1 MKAIVLEEFGGPE
14 KLLYKTDVPDPEIN
28 DDEVLIAVAASSIN
42 PADWKIRSSSQVAS
56 MMGVS
61 LPAILGFDVTGIV
74 RAVGRNV
81 SGVTTGDRV
90 VALAKNTY
98 AELVTL
104 PASLITH
111 IPDGMDTVDAAALP
125 LVALTGDQ
133 LIREACQVEPGQ
145 SVLISG
151 ATGSVGR
158 CAVHSAK
165 SLGAKVFA
173 GVRKKHIDEAKAL
186 GVDGVVAL
194 DDEDAMQQL
203 GRFDCVADTVGGA
216 VATTLLNHVRDGGVF
231 GSLTGP
237 VAGAELHPT
246 VRVAMMHAH
255 PDSNRLKDFAEDLH
269 SGKFSLPIATRFSLE
284 DAGKAQTFAE
294 KDSGGKVLLLAL

>member
-14 KLLYKTDVPDPEIN
+14 KLLYKTDIPDPELN
-28 DDEVLIAVAASSIN
+28 DDEVLIAAASTSVN
-42 PADWKIRSSSQVAS
+42 PADWKIRSSKEVAA
-56 MMGVS
+56 MMGVP
-61 LPAILGFDVTGIV
+61 LPAILGFDVSGIV
-74 RAVGRNV
+74 RAIGSRV
-81 SGVTTGDRV
+81 SGVVPGDRV
-90 VALAKNTY
+90 MGLAKSTY

-104 PASLITH
+104 PATLVTH
-111 IPDGMDTVDAAALP
+111 IPEGMDTVDAAALP

-133 LIREACQVEPGQ
+133 LIREACRVEPGQ

-173 GVRKKHIDEAKAL
+173 GVRRKHIDEAKAL
-186 GVDGVVAL
+186 GVEGVVAL
-194 DDEDAMQQL
+194 DDEDALQQL
-203 GRFDCVADTVGGA
+203 GRFDAIADTVGGEL
-216 VATTLLNHVRDGGVF
+216 ATRLLNHVRDGGVF

-255 PDSNRLKDFAEDLH
+255 PDANRLKDFAEDLQA
-269 SGKFSLPIATRFSLE
+269 GKFALPIATRFSLE
-284 DAGKAQTFAE
+284 DAGKAQAFAE
-294 KDSGGKVLLLAL
+294 KGADGKVLLLIL